1 MFNFDKGSLTEQSPI
16 MMKDDKNTNFFYPA
30 GMSLSPDGKYLYVA
44 NNLNYSA
51 SRIDLATGQIAATV
65 PVGKMPYAAV
75 LSRDG
80 SALYVSNW
88 GESSV
93 SVVDTKDFAVKKKTI
108 AVGLHPNAIAE
119 NPVSGFLYVAN
130 SDSDEISVIDPKKNS
145 RSFKLYHLLRTAGP
159 LLEASPML

>member
-1 MFNFDKGSLTEQSPI
+1 
-16 MMKDDKNTNFFYPA
+16 
-30 GMSLSPDGKYLYVA
+30 MSLSPDGKYLYVA

-93 SVVDTKDFAVKKKTI
+93 SVVDTKDFAVKK
-108 AVGLHPNAIAE
+108 
-119 NPVSGFLYVAN
+119 
-130 SDSDEISVIDPKKNS
+130 DDRS
-145 RSFKLYHLLRTAGP
+145 RSASERYSGKSGQRLP
-159 LLEASPML
+159 LCCQFR